1 MGKND
6 GRYDISSAFFG
17 RWNLELGRER
27 EEERKE
33 GRTGGLLIL
42 LESRQPKF
50 DSPVAAEFRMNG
62 SRPGKRAYP
71 GNGTPIWQKATSL
84 VEVL

>member
-1 MGKND
+1 MELGAGMGKR
-6 GRYDISSAFFG
+6 G
-17 RWNLELGRER
+17 
-27 EEERKE
+27 RKE
-33 GRTGGLLIL
+33 GRKDRCGPLIL

-62 SRPGKRAYP
+62 GPGKRAYP

>member
-1 MGKND
+1 M
-6 GRYDISSAFFG
+6 
-17 RWNLELGRER
+17 ELGAGKGKRK
-27 EEERKE
+27 KE

-62 SRPGKRAYP
+62 GPGKRAYP

-84 VEVL
+84 VEVS